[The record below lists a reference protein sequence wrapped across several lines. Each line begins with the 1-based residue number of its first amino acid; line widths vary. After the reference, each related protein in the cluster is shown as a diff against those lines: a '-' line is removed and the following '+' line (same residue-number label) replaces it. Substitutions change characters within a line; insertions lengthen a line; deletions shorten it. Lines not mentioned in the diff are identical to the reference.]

1 MVSKIEDT
9 VESITSEIE
18 KVAVNELKESET
30 DKVVQEDVEAV
41 TQDNTNP
48 EDYKKDLLSKES
60 WEDLGVKE
68 NITKGLMEM
77 MFIKPSKIQAVAF
90 ELIKN
95 NPDKHLVAQSQNGSG
110 KTGGFGIPTVSL
122 IDDSINEVQAV
133 VLSHNR
139 EMVKQNTRIISS
151 IAKFTNISVKAVEK
165 DTSVEKAQI
174 VVCTSGM
181 FQKIFL
187 DKKSFSLNYLKVI
200 VLDEADYLISN
211 DNVRVVLQ
219 NLFTYINKSAPKV
232 QVLFFSA
239 TFTKD
244 HYKFIS
250 SFFKGKVLSIKVE
263 KESLTLKT
271 VRQMFIKCKGDKDE
285 KIEEYLKSSIE
296 NERVIIFVNSKNNV
310 VQLQKRLIS
319 KGYKVFVLMGG
330 DMDPANRDETVKRFN
345 LGQIQILITT
355 DLLSRGFDEKL
366 VKLIINYDLPLTKDK
381 ITDTLVPAMDTYLH
395 RIGRT
400 GRFGTRGIG
409 LTLVDEKYL
418 NNIYEIQKF
427 YSSTIEEI
435 VSMDTL
441 ISEFKNLLNQ
451 Y

>member
-1 MVSKIEDT
+1 MVSKVEDT

-41 TQDNTNP
+41 TEDNTQSQ
-48 EDYKKDLLSKES
+48 DYKKDLLSKES
-60 WEDLGVKE
+60 WEDLGVSE

-77 MFIKPSKIQAVAF
+77 KFVKPSKIQAVAY

-122 IDDSINEVQAV
+122 IDESLNEVQAV

-139 EMVKQNTRIISS
+139 EMVKQNTRVISQ
-151 IAKFTNISVKAVEK
+151 IAQFTKISVKAIEK
-165 DTSVEKAQI
+165 DSSVEKAHI

-187 DKKSFSLNYLKVI
+187 DKKNFSVNHLKVI

-211 DNVRVVLQ
+211 DTVRVVLQ
-219 NLFTYINKSAPKV
+219 NLFTYINKASTKV

-250 SFFKGKVLSIKVE
+250 SYFKGKVLSIKVE

-271 VRQMFIKCKGDKDE
+271 VRQMFIKCNRNKDE

-296 NERVIIFVNSKNNV
+296 NERVIIFANSKNSV
-310 VQLQKRLIS
+310 LDLQKRLTS
-319 KGYKVFVLMGG
+319 KKYKVFVLMGG

-366 VKLIINYDLPLTKDK
+366 VKLIINYDLPLTKDP
-381 ITDTLVPAMDTYLH
+381 ITNMLVPAMDTYLH

-409 LTLVDEKYL
+409 LSLVEEKYI
-418 NNIYEIQKF
+418 NNIYEIQK
-427 YSSTIEEI
+427 YYNSTIEEI